1 MEAYTSPALEETTP
15 YYLYAKCS
23 KTTEDGT
30 FLLSTTAISL
40 DQDADYYHFLVGIL
54 SSEFEGARSF
64 TALYGFTEI
73 LPGRITVD
81 KIVSPDGTSYYD
93 VLNGLFSGKFTFK
106 AGSSGYDNITDAPDV
121 DALLS
126 DFQEYIDGA
135 FADGIISEAEAASIA
150 TYINNINTTKAAV
163 EAQYNKLY
171 ANSFLSGTPKTG
183 LYNAKAA
190 LFVAIND
197 LITAVETAIEDG
209 QTTALEKAD
218 VDAKFVLYST
228 ALATYNTAVETANKA
243 IQDAINATA
252 TNAANTASTANN
264 KATSALS
271 TAEAASNAANAAA
284 STANAASTAAGN
296 AATAAAGKAKVF
308 YATSAPTS
316 GMQTNDLWVNGTDIY
331 RYSGSAWVLAS
342 AYDVTLTQINGGLI
356 TTGAI
361 SFGQTGGMAASG
373 TLRIWAGGTGG
384 ANGAPPT
391 TPTFRVYADGSVYA
405 RNSVIVENS
414 NGVVQAGISSYGTAT
429 ESVRIWSGAAS
440 PDSGTF
446 RVMANG
452 NVYANWA
459 TVTNLYGNIIDLRD
473 PNNVNNYT
481 WLWGNKGAPGLT
493 IKRTEEA
500 NTNPVNGINIDYGM
514 SSTVARSISFHF
526 RRFSNEASWFFRTCI
541 KASKLPSVT
550 QINALSGTGSTRWN
564 LKWDE
569 ASGYIY
575 IE

>member
-1 MEAYTSPALEETTP
+1 M
-15 YYLYAKCS
+15 
-23 KTTEDGT
+23 
-30 FLLSTTAISL
+30 
-40 DQDADYYHFLVGIL
+40 
-54 SSEFEGARSF
+54 
-64 TALYGFTEI
+64 
-73 LPGRITVD
+73 
-81 KIVSPDGTSYYD
+81 
-93 VLNGLFSGKFTFK
+93 
-106 AGSSGYDNITDAPDV
+106 
-121 DALLS
+121 
-126 DFQEYIDGA
+126 
-135 FADGIISEAEAASIA
+135 
-150 TYINNINTTKAAV
+150 
-163 EAQYNKLY
+163 
-171 ANSFLSGTPKTG
+171 
-183 LYNAKAA
+183 
-190 LFVAIND
+190 
-197 LITAVETAIEDG
+197 
-209 QTTALEKAD
+209 
-218 VDAKFVLYST
+218 
-228 ALATYNTAVETANKA
+228 
-243 IQDAINATA
+243 
-252 TNAANTASTANN
+252 
-264 KATSALS
+264 
-271 TAEAASNAANAAA
+271 
-284 STANAASTAAGN
+284 
-296 AATAAAGKAKVF
+296 
-308 YATSAPTS
+308 
-316 GMQTNDLWVNGTDIY
+316 
-331 RYSGSAWVLAS
+331 
-342 AYDVTLTQINGGLI
+342 
-356 TTGAI
+356 
-361 SFGQTGGMAASG
+361 
-373 TLRIWAGGTGG
+373 
-384 ANGAPPT
+384 
-391 TPTFRVYADGSVYA
+391 YADGSVYG